1 MSWDRA
7 GGPGLRV
14 VTLGRCP
21 NSLLDRY
28 HYPGRPAAAYWPSDW
43 HLEGQDASR
52 YGRLG
57 LLDLHQQLAEVLA
70 LEQAKSRPCGCG
82 LNALC
87 E

>member
-1 MSWDRA
+1 MSWDR
-7 GGPGLRV
+7 GG
-14 VTLGRCP
+14 GRWAARCHP
-21 NSLLDRY
+21 RPLP
-28 HYPGRPAAAYWPSDW
+28 HPGRPAAAYWPSDW
-43 HLEGQDASR
+43 HLEDQDASR